1 MHPSIRLLE
10 DVVRLTEEEFG
21 LLELEDAEG
30 LTESAARRGEL
41 LREAWEEKAG
51 CDQDLFADLLG
62 RIQELQYQLDA
73 LAREKLAETR
83 DALNERKKSQA
94 AILGYCKIGAGYGR
108 PRHQI
113 FTKFS

>member
-10 DVVRLTEEEFG
+10 EVLRLTEEEFG

-30 LTESAARRGEL
+30 LTESAARRAEM
-41 LREAWEEKAG
+41 LREAWEEKPG
-51 CDQDLFADLLG
+51 CDQALYADLLV
-62 RIQELQYQLDA
+62 RVRELQYGLDA
-73 LAREKLAETR
+73 LAREKFDETR
-83 DALNERKKSQA
+83 GALNERKKSQA

-108 PRHQI
+108 PRHQV